1 MLDIKRIIN
10 DRDNVEKALLKRM
23 KLENLNIDELIELQN
38 KFQKIQGEFEKAR
51 ADQNSYNAQMA
62 KSEKGSEEFNEA
74 LAELKQKA
82 IEVKELSEKAKN
94 AQEKLKVTLGNLPNV
109 PFDNVPAG
117 GKDKNKVVKIF
128 QEKPKFDFK
137 IKDHVQLG
145 KDLGMLDFERA
156 AKMAGANFVI
166 YRGLGAQLEWALIN
180 FFIAE
185 HNAAKY
191 EFILPPHL
199 LNRDSAYAAG
209 QLPKFEDDVYW
220 TQDGQCLIPTAET
233 AIANLYRDEI
243 LKEEELP
250 KKLFAY
256 TPCYRREAGSY
267 RADERGTMRMH
278 QFNKVEMFQYTTADQ
293 SEDAFKELILRAE
306 GLVEKLGL
314 HYQTV
319 LLAAGDCSA
328 AAATTYDVEIWMPK
342 SEKYQEVSSISN
354 VTDYQSRRGNV
365 KYKPKNGGK
374 AMYPYMLNASGL
386 ATSRLIVALMET
398 YQNKDG
404 SITVPEVLR
413 PFMGG
418 VEKITAQ

>member
-1 MLDIKRIIN
+1 MLDIKRIVN
-10 DRDNVEKALLKRM
+10 DRETVEKALLKRM
-23 KLENLNIDELIELQN
+23 KPEDLKLDELLELY
-38 KFQKIQGEFEKAR
+38 KESQKVQAEFETAR
-51 ADQNSYNAQMA
+51 AEQNSYNVQMA
-62 KSEKGSEEFNEA
+62 KAEKGSEEFKEA
-74 LAELKQKA
+74 VAELKRKA
-82 IEVKELSEKAKN
+82 TEVKELSEKAKKL
-94 AQEKLKVTLGNLPNV
+94 QEKVALSLGDLPNT
-109 PFDNVPAG
+109 PFDYVVAG
-117 GKDKNKVVKIF
+117 DKEENKVVKTF
-128 QEKPKFDFK
+128 QEKPEFDFE
-137 IKDHVQLG
+137 IKDHVELG
-145 KDLGMLDFERA
+145 TSLEMLDFERA
-156 AKMAGANFVI
+156 AKMAGTNFVL

-185 HNAAKY
+185 HNAANY

-220 TQDGQCLIPTAET
+220 TQDGQCLVPTAET
-233 AIANLYRDEI
+233 AIANLYRGEV
-243 LKEEELP
+243 LEEKILP

-293 SEDAFKELILRAE
+293 SEEALKELIARAE
-306 GLVEKLGL
+306 NLVEKLGL
-314 HYQTV
+314 HYQTS
-319 LLAAGDCSA
+319 LLAAGDCSVA
-328 AAATTYDVEIWMPK
+328 AAVTYDVEIWMPK

-365 KYKPKNGGK
+365 KYKPADGGK
-374 AMYPYMLNASGL
+374 PMHPHMLNASGL

-404 SITVPEVLR
+404 SITVPEVLI

-418 VEKITAQ
+418 VDRITAQ